1 MSCLADS
8 IARLTQF
15 RSQRY
20 EQKDGLSG
28 AGGMVCRPGP
38 WWRAVAVLSP
48 HSVLGYS
55 AHHSSA
61 VDGALGMAVLVPQD
75 KPFSLP
81 GTMAAY
87 LQNNS
92 LALMPATCR
101 QGIVIQAKLITKL
114 KPIPARLQRDVATL
128 TLGKSGA

>member
-1 MSCLADS
+1 
-8 IARLTQF
+8 
-15 RSQRY
+15 
-20 EQKDGLSG
+20 
-28 AGGMVCRPGP
+28 MVCRPGP